1 MQIDVSYNHEGSG
14 ITVEVEIPD
23 ECPTCGRLVVFP
35 FNGASL
41 AIISGELQT
50 VHHCPNKA
58 CTSFMVCYHTQI
70 GRGVWKLKKTEPP
83 KITQVVLP
91 DFAGEISPNFVFIY
105 KESVEAKER
114 GLAQIAGPG
123 YRKAFEFL
131 IKDYAKS
138 KSKPEE
144 FDDIENLQASP
155 VVNKYITDSRVQAV
169 AKRALW
175 IGNDETHYLR
185 RWEDRDIND
194 LITLIKLTL
203 EWIDIERQSAAYIEE
218 MPDVTKNQV
227 MKNTGIN

>member
-1 MQIDVSYNHEGSG
+1 MQIPVSYNVDGTGHS
-14 ITVEVEIPD
+14 VSVEIPD

-41 AIISGELQT
+41 AKISGELQT

-58 CTSFMVCYHTQI
+58 CGSHMICYHTSV
-70 GRGVWKLKKTEPP
+70 GPGWKLKKTEPP
-83 KITQVVLP
+83 KLTHPALP
-91 DFAGEISPNFVFIY
+91 DFVGEISPSFVSIF
-105 KESVEAKER
+105 KEAVEAKER

-138 KSKPEE
+138 KAKPEE
-144 FDDIENLQASP
+144 FEDIEKPQANP
-155 VVNKYITDSRVQAV
+155 VVNKYISDTRVQAV

-175 IGNDETHYLR
+175 VGNDETHYLR
-185 RWEDRDIND
+185 KWEDRDIND
-194 LITLIKLTL
+194 LATLIKLTI

-218 MPDVTKNQV
+218 MPESTKS
-227 MKNTGIN
+227 TASS